1 MVIRLGAAT
10 MRSVDR
16 RYRTIGIVRDVSVR
30 AGLANLLT
38 MTRSCLPQS
47 TAAATGFRSAT
58 AFAAVNDSGYS
69 IAGMRK
75 PEAKLDFAAI
85 RAAHRRIRPHIHRT
99 PVLTSSRLND
109 ASGACLFFKC
119 ENFQK
124 GGAFKARGA
133 TNAVFSLDDIAAR
146 RGVATHS
153 SGNHGSAVARAA
165 KLRGIPAH
173 IVMPSNSAKVKVRA
187 VESYGA
193 QVVFCEPTEEAREA
207 TCAEVIKKT
216 GATLIHSF
224 ENEDVIAGQGTA
236 AVELLED
243 VPDLDVVMCPV
254 GGGGLLCGTAI
265 AAKAMRPRI
274 KVIAV
279 EPANADDAAQSF
291 RAGRR
296 IVTEKKFTI
305 ADGLRTNVG
314 EPNFAIIQRYVD
326 EIVTVSEEAIV
337 SAMRTVWE
345 TMKIVIEPSAAVP
358 YAAIVENKIDIGG
371 KRVGII
377 LTGGNVDL
385 DALPWMA
392 PR

>member
-1 MVIRLGAAT
+1 MP
-10 MRSVDR
+10 SP
-16 RYRTIGIVRDVSVR
+16 S
-30 AGLANLLT
+30 
-38 MTRSCLPQS
+38 Q
-47 TAAATGFRSAT
+47 
-58 AFAAVNDSGYS
+58 S
-69 IAGMRK
+69 IAI
-75 PEAKLDFAAI
+75 DFDKI
-85 RAAHRRIRPHIHRT
+85 RAAHQRIRAHIHRT
-99 PVLTSSRLND
+99 PVLTSERLNE
-109 ASGACLFFKC
+109 ASPAAAGLFFKC

-124 GGAFKARGA
+124 IGAFKARGA
-133 TNAVFSLDDIAAR
+133 TNAVFALDDPTAR

-153 SGNHGSAVARAA
+153 SGNHGAAVARAA
-165 KLRGIPAH
+165 KLRGIAAH

-187 VESYGA
+187 VEGYGA
-193 QVVFCEPTEEAREA
+193 HVVFCEQTEKAREEK
-207 TCAEVIKKT
+207 CAEVIKKT

-224 ENEDVIAGQGTA
+224 ENEHVIAGQGTA

-243 VPDLDVVMCPV
+243 IPDLDIVMCPV
-254 GGGGLLCGTAI
+254 GGGGLLSGTAI
-265 AAKAMRPRI
+265 AAKLMRPKI

-326 EIVTVSEEAIV
+326 DIVTVSEEAIV
-337 SAMRTVWE
+337 SAMRTMWE

-358 YAAIVENKIDIGG
+358 YAAVQEGKIDVADN
-371 KRVGII
+371 RVGII

-385 DALPWMA
+385 DALPWMTM
-392 PR
+392 R